1 MNTHPPR
8 RHGPARHDRRTPAAF
23 TLTELIVVII
33 IIILLTA
40 VSVPSIRST
49 LASTDSSNAET
60 QLRLALLSGR
70 DAALHSDRGVDTAVV
85 FTYEPGGRTTALV
98 CELVGS
104 FDDESNGP
112 ANAVNRDI
120 FVPIPTFPPLQLPP
134 GWMVGGFVPAGTL
147 DLGSSVSDWYEGG
160 RYDAASRNW
169 LFPETDFYDQRD
181 TDDGQDRQS
190 FMVRFTAGTG
200 AVDLGSTREAL
211 VVSPRATAQGRSNP
225 PPSFVGTN
233 EDWQNSQV
241 DRKPDVAAVVRKA
254 LLRDDW
260 RGTGNVTTLFG
271 NISGDTILCRT
282 IDQLV
287 LYKIGD
293 LSAAL
298 GKNADRDSGCF
309 YRDSEDPT
317 FAVPPAV
324 MDSAY
329 AWLEG
334 NTNLDNDWLDDG
346 DLPVARIYTVQ
357 RYTGALQPVP
367 LRDLSQSNRPGGSQ

>member
-1 MNTHPPR
+1 MNTHPR
-8 RHGPARHDRRTPAAF
+8 RQPGPVSPDRLAPAAF

-104 FDDESNGP
+104 FSDESNGP
-112 ANAVNRDI
+112 SNAVDRDI
-120 FVPIPTFPPLQLPP
+120 FVPVPTFPALQLPP
-134 GWMVGGFVPAGTL
+134 GWMVRGFVPAGTL

-169 LFPETDFYDQRD
+169 LFPETDFYDQRA

-190 FMVRFTAGTG
+190 FMVRFTGGTG

-211 VVSPRATAQGRSNP
+211 VLSPRATAEGR
-225 PPSFVGTN
+225 GTVPY
-233 EDWQNSQV
+233 SLARV
-241 DRKPDVAAVVRKA
+241 DIGADLAGVVRKS

-271 NISGDTILCRT
+271 NICGDTILCRT
-282 IDQLV
+282 VEQLV
-287 LYKIGD
+287 LYKVGD

-298 GKNADRDSGCF
+298 GKNVDRESGCF

-324 MDSAY
+324 MDNAY
-329 AWLEG
+329 SWLEG
-334 NTNLDNDWLDDG
+334 NTNFDNDWLDDG

-367 LRDLSQSNRPGGSQ
+367 LRDLSLFNRPGGSQ